1 MICKKCKT
9 DNLDNATYCRE
20 CGAQLKELTV
30 AEKYPDYNFVPT
42 SVKLAGKS
50 PEGGKGAVFA
60 LLAVILVIVV
70 ASGYLYSFDKYD
82 TYLGMIVGFFSFSV
96 LPIPIGFLFF
106 KKSRDILSKVLLIG
120 GCLTLVLSIMSP
132 LFIWSSVCWTG
143 LGVAT
148 ITILLGILSLKKTI
162 TNIAPILIIG
172 YCLTLIGVMFH
183 YWGSLVIFT
192 GLVHIDTATQMS
204 FSTICPTVIALGVLC
219 FKKALYYDKFTYTSL
234 FEWIEDQPKKNPYAV
249 VVKSGKF
256 GVFNLN
262 TNKFQIPC
270 EYDYISW
277 QSIKGVLTVT
287 KDSEVYDIDIF
298 GNKLS

>member
-9 DNLDNATYCRE
+9 DNLDNVTYCRE

-30 AEKYPDYNFVPT
+30 AEKYPDYNFVPS

-50 PEGGKGAVFA
+50 PKGDK
-60 LLAVILVIVV
+60 V
-70 ASGYLYSFDKYD
+70 AG
-82 TYLGMIVGFFSFSV
+82 FSV
-96 LPIPIGFLFF
+96 LAVWLFL
-106 KKSRDILSKVLLIG
+106 G
-120 GCLTLVLSIMSP
+120 GLVCVFSWNMDFPGDLPLFLTLLS
-132 LFIWSSVCWTG
+132 
-143 LGVAT
+143 
-148 ITILLGILSLKKTI
+148 
-162 TNIAPILIIG
+162 PILF
-172 YCLTLIGVMFH
+172 L
-183 YWGSLVIFT
+183 
-192 GLVHIDTATQMS
+192 
-204 FSTICPTVIALGVLC
+204 LGVLC
-219 FKKALYYDKFTYTSL
+219 FKKARYYDKFTYTSL

-270 EYDYISW
+270 EYDCISW

-287 KDSEVYDIDIF
+287 KDSEVYDLDIF

>member
-50 PEGGKGAVFA
+50 PKGGKGAVFA
-60 LLAVILVIVV
+60 LLAVILVIVGAIV
-70 ASGYLYSFDKYD
+70 FPVSFDGYD

-120 GCLTLVLSIMSP
+120 GCLTLVFSIMSA
-132 LFIWSSVCWTG
+132 LFSYGSDVYLTG

-162 TNIAPILIIG
+162 TNIAPFLIIG
-172 YCLTLIGVMFH
+172 YCLTLIGVMFR
-183 YWGSLVIFT
+183 YWEFFVISW
-192 GLVHIDTATQMS
+192 VRMDTATQMS
-204 FSTICPTVIALGVLC
+204 FSTICPTVIALGVFC
-219 FKKALYYDKFTYTSL
+219 FKKARYYDKFTYTSL

-298 GNKLS
+298 GYKLS

>member
-50 PEGGKGAVFA
+50 PKGGKVAVFA
-60 LLAVILVIVV
+60 LLASIFLC
-70 ASGYLYSFDKYD
+70 
-82 TYLGMIVGFFSFSV
+82 
-96 LPIPIGFLFF
+96 GFLFF
-106 KKSRDILSKVLLIG
+106 LIISISEFRSYPDSSVIG
-120 GCLTLVLSIMSP
+120 GIVS
-132 LFIWSSVCWTG
+132 
-143 LGVAT
+143 
-148 ITILLGILSLKKTI
+148 
-162 TNIAPILIIG
+162 
-172 YCLTLIGVMFH
+172 
-183 YWGSLVIFT
+183 
-192 GLVHIDTATQMS
+192 
-204 FSTICPTVIALGVLC
+204 VIALVLGVFC
-219 FKKALYYDKFTYTSL
+219 FKKARYYDKFTYTSL

>member
-50 PEGGKGAVFA
+50 PKGGKVAGFA
-60 LLAVILVIVV
+60 LLALIFLC
-70 ASGYLYSFDKYD
+70 
-82 TYLGMIVGFFSFSV
+82 
-96 LPIPIGFLFF
+96 GFLFF
-106 KKSRDILSKVLLIG
+106 LIISISEFRRYPDSSVIG
-120 GCLTLVLSIMSP
+120 GIVS
-132 LFIWSSVCWTG
+132 
-143 LGVAT
+143 
-148 ITILLGILSLKKTI
+148 
-162 TNIAPILIIG
+162 
-172 YCLTLIGVMFH
+172 
-183 YWGSLVIFT
+183 
-192 GLVHIDTATQMS
+192 
-204 FSTICPTVIALGVLC
+204 VIALVLGVFC
-219 FKKALYYDKFTYTSL
+219 FKKARYYDKFTYTSL